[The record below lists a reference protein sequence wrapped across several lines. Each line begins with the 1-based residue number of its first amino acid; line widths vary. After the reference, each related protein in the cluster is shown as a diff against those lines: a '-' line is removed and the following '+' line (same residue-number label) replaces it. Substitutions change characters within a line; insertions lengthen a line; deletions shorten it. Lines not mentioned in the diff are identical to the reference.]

1 MADNK
6 NHDEQLERIMSC
18 LADSVLELS
27 DEEILAETRE
37 SGADPQEEAE
47 YTHAALR
54 QASKALETVNKRLW
68 ILGHTVNPKHWQ
80 HGERGY
86 HNNCRDCGL
95 SVNFTVAGETWGDAL
110 GRPCREKEQYRVGE
124 HELSQRYTVR
134 EHESSGG

>member
-37 SGADPQEEAE
+37 TGADPQEEAE
-47 YTHAALR
+47 RTHAVLR

-68 ILGHTVNPKHWQ
+68 SLGHTVNPKYWQ

-86 HNNCRDCGL
+86 QNNCQDCGL
-95 SVNFTVAGETWGDAL
+95 SVNLNVAGEIWGDAL
-110 GRPCREKEQYRVGE
+110 GRPCRESEQYTRRE
-124 HELSQRYTVR
+124 QELS
-134 EHESSGG
+134 GG

>member
-1 MADNK
+1 MADNISQ
-6 NHDEQLERIMSC
+6 DEQLKRIMNC

-27 DEEILAETRE
+27 DEEILAETRG

-47 YTHAALR
+47 RTHSVLR
-54 QASKALETVNKRLW
+54 QASKALEAANKRLW
-68 ILGHTVNPKHWQ
+68 GLGHTVNPKYWQ

-95 SVNFTVAGETWGDAL
+95 SVNFTVAGEVWGDAL
-110 GRPCREKEQYRVGE
+110 RGPCPQGDWYK
-124 HELSQRYTVR
+124 VR

>member
-1 MADNK
+1 MADKK

-47 YTHAALR
+47 RTHDVFR

-68 ILGHTVNPKHWQ
+68 ILGHTVNPKYWQ

-86 HNNCRDCGL
+86 HNNCQDCGL

-110 GRPCREKEQYRVGE
+110 RGPCPK
-124 HELSQRYTVR
+124 SDRYTVR
-134 EHESSGG
+134 EQESSLG